1 MFVISLVFTSHAA
14 EKLAHDWGSWSSI
27 WCVVACV
34 ESNSSWSLLVACC
47 LSKMSHHHPFFIP
60 HFTVCVPGSQRAE
73 TGDYRGLNH
82 ATQTRTVNKSLLSSA
97 KVAWRMLINWTGWP
111 CVGQKEPWDT
121 ETQQNW
127 HWKQTE
133 KKMKGSNGE
142 KKHGGGQR
150 NKYLISSRGC
160 SVHIYSKKKHEKNW
174 KKRWDRAE
182 KKGEWGRMDGR
193 TNGWTERRD
202 LESTKTNYPARLLGG
217 TGRGSDASY

>member
-1 MFVISLVFTSHAA
+1 MWGGGIETKVKKAEEEPCWLLSMLLNAAVTFKHFTFVISLVFTSHAA
-14 EKLAHDWGSWSSI
+14 VKLAHDWGSWSSI

-34 ESNSSWSLLVACC
+34 ESNSSCSLLVACC
-47 LSKMSHHHPFFIP
+47 LSKMSYHHPFFIP
-60 HFTVCVPGSQRAE
+60 HFTVCVPRSQRAE
-73 TGDYRGLNH
+73 TGRYRGLNH

-142 KKHGGGQR
+142 KKHGGG
-150 NKYLISSRGC
+150 GG
-160 SVHIYSKKKHEKNW
+160 
-174 KKRWDRAE
+174 AE
-182 KKGEWGRMDGR
+182 KQICDII
-193 TNGWTERRD
+193 
-202 LESTKTNYPARLLGG
+202 
-217 TGRGSDASY
+217 